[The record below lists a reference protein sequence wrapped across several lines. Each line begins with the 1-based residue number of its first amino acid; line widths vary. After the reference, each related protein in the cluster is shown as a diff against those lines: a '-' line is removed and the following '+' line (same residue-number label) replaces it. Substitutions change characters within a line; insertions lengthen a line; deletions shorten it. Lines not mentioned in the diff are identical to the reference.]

1 MRSLKFAVKKG
12 DVTTSCAKD
21 EALENKIIG
30 QISTSA
36 VMEFSLLSSLCSRPI
51 RLPSRFF

>member
-51 RLPSRFF
+51 RLPNRFF